1 MNWTGNNGILKNCNF
16 INNTGVSGGSI
27 FWNGFNG
34 TLTDCTF
41 LGNTAT
47 YASTINWWGTNGR
60 ITGCTFTKNVA
71 RGDGCAINWASA
83 TGSITDSIF
92 TDNTA
97 GVNGGAINW
106 QNTGLII
113 NCTFNSKYTKSNGI
127 YARKNLTVN
136 DGKGIVDIVT
146 QGTLSGISTIVL
158 NNETYYYPPNTNINF
173 VNNVLNYA

>member
-1 MNWTGNNGILKNCNF
+1 MAATNCTMINCSFINNIAQYAGGGVMWNSANSSVIDCTF
-16 INNTGVSGGSI
+16 INNTATHGG
-27 FWNGFNG
+27 
-34 TLTDCTF
+34 
-41 LGNTAT
+41 AV
-47 YASTINWWGTNGR
+47 NWWGTNGR

-71 RGDGCAINWASA
+71 RGDGGAINWASA

-146 QGTLSGISTIVL
+146 QGTISGISVVVL
-158 NNETYYYPPNTNINF
+158 NNETYYYPPNSNINLP
-173 VNNVLNYA
+173 N